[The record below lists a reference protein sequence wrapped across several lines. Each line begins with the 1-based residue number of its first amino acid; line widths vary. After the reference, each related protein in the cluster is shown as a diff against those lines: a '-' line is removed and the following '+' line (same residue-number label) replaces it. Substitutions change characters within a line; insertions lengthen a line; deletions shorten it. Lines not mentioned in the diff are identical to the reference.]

1 MVLSEAGVLSYMLTK
16 HSLVIDAPR
25 FIDRATSFIKAHL
38 KASNLNGVIVCISG
52 GLDSSVTLALCV
64 RALGGGNVIALNMP
78 ERGVT
83 PEEDVRDAMSLAEE
97 LNVRCDIIEITPVM
111 NVMRS
116 ILPLYD
122 PGNLIATGN
131 LKPRIRMTIAYH
143 YANSLRLLVVGSS
156 NKTELLL
163 GYFTKYGDGAC
174 DIMPIGDLYKTQVRQ
189 IAGYLGI
196 PSRIIDKAP
205 SARLWPGQ
213 NSEVELGMRF
223 EQLDMILYGWEVGL
237 KPSEI
242 ARELN
247 IELERVEGV
256 LERVRLNEH
265 KRRLPLILKL
275 S

>member
-1 MVLSEAGVLSYMLTK
+1 MLKTQ
-16 HSLVIDAPR
+16 SLTINASR
-25 FIDRATSFIKAHL
+25 FIERATSFITAQL
-38 KASNLNGVIVCISG
+38 ERSNLKGLIVCLSG

-64 RALGGGNVIALNMP
+64 KALGGENVIALNMP

-83 PEEDVRDAMSLAEE
+83 PEEDVRDAVTLADE
-97 LNVRCDIIEITPVM
+97 LNVRCDIIEITPIMDVM
-111 NVMRS
+111 QS

-122 PGNLIATGN
+122 PRDLIATGN

-143 YANSLRLLVVGSS
+143 YANSLKLLVVGSS
-156 NKTELLL
+156 DKTELLL

-189 IAGYLGI
+189 LAGYLGI
-196 PSRIIDKAP
+196 PPRIIDKAP

-213 NSEVELGMRF
+213 ISEVELGMKF
-223 EQLDMILYGWEVGL
+223 EQLDMILYGWEMGL

-242 ARELN
+242 ASELN

>member
-1 MVLSEAGVLSYMLTK
+1 MLTK
-16 HSLVIDAPR
+16 HSLVIDAAG
-25 FIDRATSFIKAHL
+25 FIERATSFIKAQL
-38 KASNLNGVIVCISG
+38 KASNLKGVIVCLSG

-64 RALGGGNVIALNMP
+64 KALGGEYVIALNMP

-83 PEEDVRDAMSLAEE
+83 PEEDVRDAISLAEE

-122 PGNLIATGN
+122 PGNLIAMGN
-131 LKPRIRMTIAYH
+131 LKPRIRMTLAYH

-189 IAGYLGI
+189 VAGYLGI

-205 SARLWPGQ
+205 SAHLWPGQ
-213 NSEVELGMRF
+213 LSEVELGMRF
-223 EQLDMILYGWEVGL
+223 EQFDMILYGWELGL
-237 KPSEI
+237 QPSEI
-242 ARELN
+242 ASELN